1 MTAAGF
7 VGVDRCW
14 VCEGM
19 DQARVHDA
27 MFDLSEYKTQDPEL
41 AAYSGASIP
50 IVRCACCG
58 FAQPS
63 QLPALPRYFDR
74 MYDQRWSED
83 WIVREHHAGYKDL
96 IFTDILDALAARL
109 AAGRRRLLDV
119 GAHAG
124 RFVALAREGGW
135 RAEGLELNPK
145 TAAYASAAS
154 GVPVHQ
160 GNMHTFELVDGA
172 YDAITLTDALEH
184 VPEPRMVLQKA
195 RRLLSPDGWIA
206 IKVPNAPAQRV
217 KEQTRAI
224 VRRGYR
230 PSLADNLVHVN
241 HFSPASLRLALEREG
256 YDRVS
261 VFAGAPELANDGTSS
276 RLDRLLRL
284 AAFRSVR
291 ALPGGVYTPLAFNL
305 QAYARRP

>member
-1 MTAAGF
+1 MRTAGF
-7 VGVDRCW
+7 VAVDRCW
-14 VCEGM
+14 VCEGTNR
-19 DQARVHDA
+19 ARVHDA
-27 MFDLSEYKTQDPEL
+27 LFELSEYAVQDPDL

-50 IVRCACCG
+50 IVRCARCG

-63 QLPALPRYFDR
+63 QLPALARYFDR

-83 WIVREHHAGYKDL
+83 WIVGEHHADYKDL
-96 IFTDILDALAARL
+96 IFSDILDALTVRL
-109 AAGRRRLLDV
+109 AGGRRRLLDV

-124 RFVALAREGGW
+124 RFVTLARKRGW

-145 TAAYASAAS
+145 TAAYARAAS

-160 GNMHTFELVDGA
+160 GNMHTFERVDSA
-172 YDAITLTDALEH
+172 YDAITLTDVLEH
-184 VPEPRMVLQKA
+184 VPEPRLVLQKA

-217 KEQTRAI
+217 KERTRAV

-291 ALPGGVYTPLAFNL
+291 ALPGGVHTPLAFNL